1 MTDQQIL
8 AISITVLAI
17 LAGAVF
23 SNSRIGDLHKRIADV
38 RDVIRAE
45 FHKDIA
51 EMNLRMEIRF
61 NSIEGRFNNIDRKLD
76 EILRIVGDH
85 ETRIA
90 SLERP

>member
-23 SNSRIGDLHKRIADV
+23 SNSRIGDLHKRIDDV

-51 EMNLRMEIRF
+51 EMNLRMEVRF
-61 NSIEGRFNNIDRKLD
+61 NSIDRKLD
-76 EILRIVGDH
+76 EILRIAGDH

-90 SLERP
+90 ALERP